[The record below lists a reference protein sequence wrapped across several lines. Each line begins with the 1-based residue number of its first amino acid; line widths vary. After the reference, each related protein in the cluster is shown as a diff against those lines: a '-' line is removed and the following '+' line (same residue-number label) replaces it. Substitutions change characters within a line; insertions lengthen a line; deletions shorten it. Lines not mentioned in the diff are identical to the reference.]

1 MSDTR
6 FILLGI
12 ALFFAGFIL
21 LVILDGQ
28 FREYALQA
36 NEFGDC
42 YDYTDDGQAI
52 PINCETIMQYRS
64 IVFGVSIALIGAGI
78 IVLIKSVRGRWDQD
92 VKNDEMVGP
101 KRDPRNS

>member
-6 FILLGI
+6 FTILGI
-12 ALFFAGFIL
+12 ILIFAGFIL
-21 LVILDGQ
+21 VGTVGSQ
-28 FREYALQA
+28 FNEYTIQA

-42 YDYTDDGQAI
+42 YDYTDDGQAV

-78 IVLIKSVRGRWDQD
+78 IVLIKSVRGSWDQD